1 MEKDTD
7 KPIVSIIVPVYN
19 AQQYLPITVD
29 SILAQTYTDFELL
42 LIDDGSKDDS
52 LSVCE
57 GYAQKDHRV
66 KVLHKENGGVSSA
79 RNCGLDH
86 ASGYYITFVDS
97 DDYLFPDC
105 IETMVKEGEGYDLL
119 ICSWQ
124 KTTREDFNV
133 QELLKKRKVTTEC
146 ICAKN
151 IEEMTYVIPKIG
163 YKNTSVWNQLFKKS
177 IIEKHHLRFEHIQ
190 REDELFSFTYFQHI
204 NSVKRTFFEGY
215 VYYIDTPSSVSKAH
229 SYLVEKDW
237 IDKMETIY
245 ETILKRFSI
254 SNRNYDAAINYR
266 MAISM
271 SRYIMKGYYKDT
283 RVPFMKRI
291 TRWKEI
297 RNDNWVKNRFQLN
310 QLSKFDATV
319 IAITKSKLYWILDPF
334 LILFGNCL
342 YKNK

>member
-1 MEKDTD
+1 MEIGNI
-7 KPIVSIIVPVYN
+7 KPTVSIIIPVYN

-42 LIDDGSKDDS
+42 LIDDGSKDNS

-57 GYAQKDHRV
+57 SYAQKDHRV
-66 KVLHKENGGVSSA
+66 KVFHKENGGVSSA
-79 RNCGLDH
+79 RNYGLDQ

-97 DDYLFPDC
+97 DDYIFPDC

-124 KTTREDFNV
+124 KATREDFNI

-177 IIEKHHLRFEHIQ
+177 IIEEHHIRFEHIQ
-190 REDELFSFTYFQHI
+190 REDELFSFTFFQYI
-204 NSVKRTFFEGY
+204 NSVKRSFYEGY
-215 VYYIDTPSSVSKAH
+215 VYIDTPFSLSKKH
-229 SYLVEKDW
+229 TEIVEKDW

-245 ETILKRFSI
+245 ENILKRFSI
-254 SNRNYDAAINYR
+254 SNENYDAIINYR

-283 RVPFMKRI
+283 RVPFKKRI
-291 TRWKEI
+291 NRWREI
-297 RNDNWVKNRFQLN
+297 RNDRWVRKRFVLKK
-310 QLSKFDATV
+310 LSKFDATV
-319 IAITKSKLYWILDPF
+319 ITLSKSRSYWMLDPF
-334 LILFGNCL
+334 LILFADHL
-342 YKNK
+342 YYKNK